1 MSGHASSHVSAHAG
15 SQAFVSGGGSGAALA
30 FDDVAIRLGGRRVL
44 SGASFAIPP
53 GAFVAVL
60 GPNGAG
66 KTTLMRA
73 VLGLVPVASGRITI
87 GGVAP
92 RRGNPAIGY
101 MPQFRR
107 GAAQLGLTGFDLVLG
122 ALGHGRWGRPFASG
136 ADRRA
141 AAAALDEV
149 DAAALARRPVS
160 ELSGGERQ
168 RVLFAQALL
177 GEPGLLLLDEPLA
190 NLDPGH
196 GRGIVEAVRR
206 VARRRGATVLFCAHE
221 INPLLGAADLVLYL
235 GHGDVAVGPVDTVIN
250 ADVLSRLY
258 RTPIHVAK
266 LDGRIYVVAR
276 DGDLAAHAHRD
287 GGPL

>member
-1 MSGHASSHVSAHAG
+1 MIIQGSVS
-15 SQAFVSGGGSGAALA
+15 ALA
-30 FDDVAIRLGGRRVL
+30 FDAVAIDLRGRRVL
-44 SGASFAIPP
+44 SGASFAIPR

-73 VLGLVPVASGRITI
+73 VLGLIPTAGGRITV
-87 GGVAP
+87 GGEAP
-92 RRGNPAIGY
+92 RRGNAGIGY

-122 ALGHGRWGRPFASG
+122 ALGHGRWGRPFASA

-141 AAAALDEV
+141 AAAALAAV
-149 DAAALARRPVS
+149 DATALARRPLS

-177 GEPGLLLLDEPLA
+177 GEPTLLLLDEPLA

-196 GRGIVEAVRR
+196 QRGIVDAVRR
-206 VARRRGATVLFCAHE
+206 VARGRGATVLFCAHE

-235 GHGDVAVGPVDTVIN
+235 GNGGVAVGTVDAVIN

-258 RTPIHVAK
+258 KTPIHVAR
-266 LDGRIYVVAR
+266 LDGRIYVMAR
-276 DGDLAAHAHRD
+276 DGDLAAHGD
-287 GGPL
+287 GSGET

>member
-1 MSGHASSHVSAHAG
+1 MTIGEPET
-15 SQAFVSGGGSGAALA
+15 ALT
-30 FDDVAIRLGGRRVL
+30 FEDVAISLGSRRIL
-44 SGASFAIPP
+44 SDATFAIPQ

-73 VLGLVPVASGRITI
+73 VLGLTPTAAGRITVL
-87 GGVAP
+87 GDSP
-92 RRGNPAIGY
+92 RRGNTRIGY

-122 ALGHGRWGRPFASG
+122 ALGGGRWGRPFASA
-136 ADRRA
+136 ADRRLA
-141 AAAALDEV
+141 AQALAEV
-149 DAAALARRPVS
+149 DAATLARRPVS

-196 GRGIVEAVRR
+196 QRGIVEAVRR

-221 INPLLGAADLVLYL
+221 INPLLDAADLVLYL
-235 GHGDVAVGPVDTVIN
+235 GQGGVAVGSVDAVIN
-250 ADVLSRLY
+250 ADVLTRLY

-266 LDGRIYVVAR
+266 LDGRIYVMAR
-276 DGDLAAHAHRD
+276 DGDLAGLEAATHDHRS
-287 GGPL
+287 GGV

>member
-1 MSGHASSHVSAHAG
+1 MIVDHLIIQGAG
-15 SQAFVSGGGSGAALA
+15 SQGAGSALA
-30 FDDVAIRLGGRRVL
+30 FDDVAIDLGARRVV
-44 SGASFAIPP
+44 SGATFAIPP

-73 VLGLVPVASGRITI
+73 VLGLTPTAAGRITVA
-87 GGVAP
+87 GEAP
-92 RRGNPAIGY
+92 RRGNAAIGY

-122 ALGHGRWGRPFASG
+122 ALGGGRWGRPFASR
-136 ADRRA
+136 ADRRLA
-141 AAAALDEV
+141 ADALAEV
-149 DAAALARRPVS
+149 DAGELARRPVS

-177 GEPGLLLLDEPLA
+177 GAPGLLLLDEPLA

-196 GRGIVEAVRR
+196 GRGIVDAVRR
-206 VARRRGATVLFCAHE
+206 VAARRAATVLFCAHE

-235 GHGDVAVGPVDTVIN
+235 GGGGVALGTVDDVIN

-258 RTPIHVAK
+258 RTPIHVAR
-266 LDGRIYVVAR
+266 LDGRIYVMAR
-276 DGDLAAHAHRD
+276 DGDLAGHGSAARD
-287 GGPL
+287 HGDGHGSGP